1 VVRANDDNAASP
13 DLLSCLPVRRLNSP
27 AVRLETSALWR
38 LAWPILIGQLA
49 TMGMGVVDVAM
60 AGHASAQDLAGV
72 SLGVAIWH
80 MVIITL
86 MGILMAVSPIV
97 AQHVGAGTLAQI
109 PSVVRQALWKGL
121 GLGLI
126 AMVVANGAAQLFHHM
141 SIEPQVRDVA
151 SSFVLVISFALPAF
165 GCYRVLYGYSASMG
179 ETKPMMLIALL
190 ALLLNIVINYALV
203 FGNWGFPRLGGVGCA
218 WATLLC
224 VWFNLVAISW
234 WIRRAPAYRKAQPLT
249 AYEPVQWAQIRGL
262 LRIGLPIGVTYFAES
277 SAFSLI
283 ALLVAGFGTT
293 QVAAHQIALNFS
305 SLVFMVPM
313 SLGIALL
320 TRVGQALGAQDPHAA
335 RFRAWHGVGLA
346 LVVAVVS
353 AIGIALFNQQI
364 ASAYTIDADVAAL
377 AAQLLVFAALFQL
390 PDAVQVSTSCAIRA
404 YKVTRSPML
413 IHMTAFWGICLPL
426 GCVLG
431 LAPAW
436 LPWQPVEAMAAKGFW
451 IALVAGL
458 SIAAVG
464 LVWLLNRLSLQWLQ
478 GAELAGP
485 VPAAP

>member
-1 VVRANDDNAASP
+1 MSRP
-13 DLLSCLPVRRLNSP
+13 DFP
-27 AVRLETSALWR
+27 ALRIETAALWK

-86 MGILMAVSPIV
+86 MGVLMAVSPIV
-97 AQHVGAGTLAQI
+97 SQHVGAGAFHEI
-109 PSVVRQALWKGL
+109 PGVVRQALYKAL

-126 AMVVANGAAQLFHHM
+126 AMLVANGAAQLFGHM

-151 SSFVLVISFALPAF
+151 SEFVLVISFALPAF
-165 GCYRVLYGYSASMG
+165 CCYRVLYGYSASMDQ
-179 ETKPMMLIALL
+179 TKPMMLIALT

-224 VWFNLVAISW
+224 VWFDLIAIVW
-234 WIRRAPAYRKAQPLT
+234 WIRRAPAYKKAQALDRF
-249 AYEPVQWAQIRGL
+249 EPINWEQIRTL

-283 ALLVAGFGTT
+283 ALLVAVYGTT

-305 SLVFMVPM
+305 ALVFMVPM

-320 TRVGQALGAQDPHAA
+320 TRVGQALGAQDAQAA
-335 RFRAWHGVGLA
+335 RLRAWHGVGLA
-346 LVVAVVS
+346 LSIAMVS
-353 AIGIALFNQQI
+353 AIGIALFNQRI
-364 ASAYTIDADVAAL
+364 ASAYTNDVAVAAL
-377 AAQLLVFAALFQL
+377 AAQLLILAALFQL
-390 PDAVQVSTSCAIRA
+390 PDAIQVVTSCAIRA
-404 YKVTRSPML
+404 YKVTRPPML
-413 IHMTAFWGICLPL
+413 IHMAAFWGICLPL
-426 GCVLG
+426 GVVLG

-436 LPWQPVEAMAAKGFW
+436 LPWRPVEAMAARGFW
-451 IALVAGL
+451 IALVVGL
-458 SIAAVG
+458 SIAAIG
-464 LVWLLNRLSLQWLQ
+464 LLWLLNRLSIQWLRDAPPLVPESTTPMT
-478 GAELAGP
+478 GAYP
-485 VPAAP
+485 